1 MKLDI
6 KNWEY
11 IISGGEADINGA
23 LQILN
28 KANISNV
35 SADVKFDQAVKALV
49 VKPVKV
55 DAVMHR
61 LTKEI
66 L

>member
-1 MKLDI
+1 MSF
-6 KNWEY
+6 N
-11 IISGGEADINGA
+11 
-23 LQILN
+23 
-28 KANISNV
+28 
-35 SADVKFDQAVKALV
+35 DQAVKALV

-55 DAVMHR
+55 DMETYR